1 LLAAYEA
8 APERGQ
14 VVAGGAPK
22 LVYSRSV
29 QYILFGSLAPRRKAS
44 RRPHVLAST
53 QGTVLLRALVH
64 LSGIIVA
71 IGLVRQR
78 RASGVAEASN
88 VEDRQIDLA
97 QACRVGDRVDLDDTN
112 KVNTAK

>member
-1 LLAAYEA
+1 
-8 APERGQ
+8 
-14 VVAGGAPK
+14 
-22 LVYSRSV
+22 
-29 QYILFGSLAPRRKAS
+29 
-44 RRPHVLAST
+44 
-53 QGTVLLRALVH
+53 VH